1 MFSFTNIDRYIPERF
16 ERMGMLKGK
25 RWYHDLSKNKRGL
38 FKPKRF
44 EHGNRKVFCANHY
57 GEFLGYVL
65 ALESDVPAC
74 EVNLAH
80 LSKYYPNIHKER
92 NGGTP
97 IEKDGCITYKTLED
111 SENLDHGK
119 SVIESFIMENPDLY
133 HKLTENESR
142 RVYESDNIEIVLAA
156 IEARIR
162 KFYKLNSDTIDCSQ
176 EHIEEKIKSSK
187 FDAIRM
193 MVYDCLYGN
202 NDRHDENW
210 AMKVGDDIG
219 MYPLYDNERVLGLY
233 ENQNFIEN
241 AVKSADIEEISEKQL
256 FSRMRVPGEKKEYS
270 SYKDVLQYLIE
281 KYPKETILALQK
293 PLAINTPKRINSY
306 LKNCERLP
314 QCYVD
319 FGTTMYKLRYNFAK
333 ELYMNK
339 NLEGIVHKNDSVFS
353 EDGR

>member
-1 MFSFTNIDRYIPERF
+1 MFSFTNIDSYVPERF

-25 RWYHDLSKNKRGL
+25 RWYHDLFKNKQGL

-44 EHGNRKVFCANHY
+44 EYGDKKVFCANHY

-65 ALESDVPAC
+65 ALESDTPAC

-80 LSKYYPNIHKER
+80 LSKYYPHIHKER

-97 IEKDGCITYKTLED
+97 VEKDGCITYKTLADNEIL
-111 SENLDHGK
+111 EHGK
-119 SVIESFIMENPDLY
+119 NVIESFAMENPELY
-133 HKLTENESR
+133 QELSKNESKKI
-142 RVYESDNIEIVLAA
+142 YESDNIEIVLAA

-162 KFYKLNSDTIDCSQ
+162 KFYKLNSDTIECSQ

-187 FDAIRM
+187 LSAIRM

-210 AMKVGDDIG
+210 AMKVGDDIE

-233 ENQNFIEN
+233 ENQNWIEN
-241 AVKSADIEEISEKQL
+241 AIKCADVEKISEKQL
-256 FSRMRVPGEKKEYS
+256 FSRMRIPGERKEYS

-281 KYPKETILALQK
+281 KYPKETILSLQK
-293 PLAINTPKRINSY
+293 LLASNTPNRVNSY
-306 LKNCERLP
+306 LKDCEGLP
-314 QCYVD
+314 KCYVD
-319 FGTTMYKLRYNFAK
+319 FGTTMYNSRYNFAK

-339 NLEGIVHKNDSVFS
+339 KFESIVHKKDSVFS
-353 EDGR
+353 EDVR